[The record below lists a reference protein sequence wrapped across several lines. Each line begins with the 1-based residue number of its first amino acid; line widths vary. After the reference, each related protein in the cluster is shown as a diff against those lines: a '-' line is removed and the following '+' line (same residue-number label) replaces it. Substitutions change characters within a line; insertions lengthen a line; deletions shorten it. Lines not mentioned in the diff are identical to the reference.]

1 VRPILATCA
10 LASFLAGLSGSILFI
25 ALPGIAAEFHSD
37 IPSLAALGAA
47 LSLGSVV
54 ALPLAAVADRRHR
67 GPVAAL
73 GVAGFSAASL
83 LSALAPS
90 VVVLGGARLLAVAF
104 ETLVFAVTTSAAVEA
119 VGPANRARAVSLLAI
134 SGGAGAAVSVIGYPL
149 VAPHWRLLYGVA
161 ALGLPLAP
169 LALRIPSP
177 VAAAAGAR
185 GLRVLL
191 QPPWRTRLAVLAAAA
206 ALASLLY
213 EPANFFSVLFGS
225 RRLALSSVTLSV
237 VLALSGA
244 AAVGGYVA
252 GGAASDRYGRRR
264 PAVLLLTLAALLAA
278 LSFSPSTGLYIAA
291 NIAWSAI
298 AGAAAPMVEAWTAEL
313 VPARARVSALTA
325 TAVAA
330 ALGGVVGLQVVARA
344 EPFVGLGGALWFL
357 AGAAVIGT
365 LVLLTLPE
373 TRGQALPD

>member
-25 ALPGIAAEFHSD
+25 ALPGIATEFHSD
-37 IPSLAALGAA
+37 IPNLAGLGAA
-47 LSLGSVV
+47 LSLGSLV
-54 ALPLAAVADRRHR
+54 ALPLAAIADRRHR

-73 GVAGFSAASL
+73 GIAGFSAASV

-90 VVVLGGARLLAVAF
+90 VVVLGAARLVAVCF
-104 ETLVFAVTTSAAVEA
+104 ETLVFAVATSAAVEA

-149 VAPHWRLLYGVA
+149 VAPHWRLLYGLA

-177 VAAAAGAR
+177 IAAVPGAR
-185 GLRVLL
+185 GMRVLL
-191 QPPWRTRLAVLAAAA
+191 QPPWRARLAALAAAA

-225 RRLALSSVTLSV
+225 RRLALSPVTLSI
-237 VLALSGA
+237 VLALSGL
-244 AAVGGYVA
+244 AAVAGYVL

-264 PAVLLLTLAALLAA
+264 PAVLLVTLAALLAA
-278 LSFSPSTGLYIAA
+278 ISFSSSPTLYICA
-291 NIAWSAI
+291 NIAWSAL
-298 AGAAAPMVEAWTAEL
+298 AGAAVPVVEVWTAEL

-325 TAVAA
+325 TAAAA
-330 ALGGVVGLQVVARA
+330 ALGGVVGLQAVARA
-344 EPFVGLGGALWFL
+344 EPALGLAGTLWIL
-357 AGAAVIGT
+357 AGAAIIGA
-365 LVLLTLPE
+365 LALLALPE
-373 TRGQALPD
+373 TRGEALPD